1 MTRLAFRMDLLSNQV
16 KGERFWPGFCF
27 ASSLDIPSAR
37 LFPRSWLACRFRIAN
52 ALCFYINRHRLISCI
67 PLLSSPPHPFVP
79 LVFGTQG
86 REESRTILE
95 IFGDREISSHRRFY
109 WCIESLYRDNIEI
122 GRFPVEKENDT
133 VFTAL
138 SPFECRNN
146 AARLAFAEHFTAT
159 SRGQP
164 RHSSLTLP
172 WPSLRR
178 NSDLPI
184 PSTGHPS
191 PFFFYAH
198 QRNAPVQ
205 SSPYPSIPSKKAFLF
220 ARALFYSIVSTNF
233 FDDLLEK
240 YHVPREREREN
251 VTWIDATY
259 AHVFA
264 SCRFETADFF

>member
-27 ASSLDIPSAR
+27 ASSLDIVNAFDSAV
-37 LFPRSWLACRFRIAN
+37 STILASLPIRVA
-52 ALCFYINRHRLISCI
+52 ALCFYIKRHRFISYI

-79 LVFGTQG
+79 PRLWNA
-86 REESRTILE
+86 RT
-95 IFGDREISSHRRFY
+95 RR
-109 WCIESLYRDNIEI
+109 IERFSKFLAIVKFLSIVDFIGLYRDNIGI
-122 GRFPVEKENDT
+122 GRFLEKENDT

-138 SPFECRNN
+138 SPFECRNT

-159 SRGQP
+159 SRGQS

-191 PFFFYAH
+191 PFF
-198 QRNAPVQ
+198 
-205 SSPYPSIPSKKAFLF
+205 L
-220 ARALFYSIVSTNF
+220 RAS
-233 FDDLLEK
+233 
-240 YHVPREREREN
+240 
-251 VTWIDATY
+251 
-259 AHVFA
+259 
-264 SCRFETADFF
+264 